1 MGRHSAPG
9 QSATVLASAP
19 PPAGPRLVLESVGPA
34 QAVPDAPVRRGRH
47 AAAHPDVESAVAQA
61 VLAER
66 TPPAGVQHHR
76 HAARPVPRP
85 SQGPGLEVLAWTG
98 FAAVVAWAIIAAGH
112 DLSDATAW
120 ALGGA
125 ALVPIALLSLA
136 PAWLRERR
144 ARRRDQ

>member
-9 QSATVLASAP
+9 QSATPPATP
-19 PPAGPRLVLESVGPA
+19 PPAGPTLVIEPVRPA
-34 QAVPDAPVRRGRH
+34 QTAPDAPVRGGRH
-47 AAAHPDVESAVAQA
+47 AAARPDVESAVAQV

-66 TPPAGVQHHR
+66 TPPTGVQHHR
-76 HAARPVPRP
+76 HAARPVPPP

-112 DLSDATAW
+112 DLSEATAW

-125 ALVPIALLSLA
+125 VLVPIALLSLA